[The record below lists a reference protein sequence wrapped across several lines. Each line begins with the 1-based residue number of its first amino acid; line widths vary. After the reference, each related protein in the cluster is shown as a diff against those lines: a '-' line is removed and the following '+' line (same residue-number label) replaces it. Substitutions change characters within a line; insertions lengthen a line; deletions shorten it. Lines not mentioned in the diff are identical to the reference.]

1 MAKLPFVIEP
11 RRKPEIVTIGTE
23 DSGTIEIVR
32 KGYLTAGE
40 KAFMQAQSS
49 NDTVLRSLLSL
60 AREVAKE
67 LGIDTQKAYDLINK
81 ALQNENSEK
90 TAKIWEKF
98 NEELSSIFSKMI
110 QQESMNRIMK
120 CYCLLLYRIDGD
132 IEAEEVNDL
141 HEDLVTGLVDL
152 YDREESKSNERLIR
166 ELGLEEGKEEEEVVT
181 LGIEA
186 AEKK

>member
-1 MAKLPFVIEP
+1 MAKLPFVVEP

-40 KAFMQAQSS
+40 KAFMQSQSS

-60 AREVAKE
+60 SRDVAKE
-67 LGIDTQKAYDLINK
+67 LGIDTKEAYNLINK
-81 ALQNENSEK
+81 ALQNENGEEA
-90 TAKIWEKF
+90 AKIWGKF
-98 NEELSSIFSKMI
+98 SEELSSILSSMI
-110 QQESMNRIMK
+110 QQDSMNRIMK

-141 HEDLVTGLVDL
+141 HEDLVTELVDL

-166 ELGLEEGKEEEEVVT
+166 ELGLEEEEEVVT
-181 LGIEA
+181 VGIEA